1 MSMAIAPPH
10 RAWRHSLTVGL
21 VGLLLAAVMV
31 AGVIDGADPTAG
43 EGRTPFVTIYAGA
56 RDQIEAVLVSGDG
69 QAFAAIAQDPLLQR
83 PELIP
88 GDGEFAYRAQRP
100 LWGHLA
106 WVLSAG
112 RPGAVGWAL
121 AAMSVLAA
129 GFCAAVLGLLLQQ
142 RGQSPWWA
150 LAVLLAGMESL
161 SQLTPEL
168 FALGLLGLA
177 LSLPRARR
185 GLAIALLCA
194 AVLTRETTLVA
205 IAAWALVELAGT
217 RGDMGNR
224 LRAVAPFTS
233 PFAVFAG
240 WIVLLRLRVGT
251 WTWEQPHDRT
261 SAPFAGL
268 RDAFDPVSGRITV
281 GVLVAVGVCAL
292 GLWLARG
299 DVLTWI
305 ALAFAL
311 FATTFA
317 AQVWTGAGYE
327 RTLLPLYTLG
337 GIAALAGVRQRA
349 ANESTVASLGSPF
362 VGTERVTRVPSGPL

>member
-1 MSMAIAPPH
+1 MATAPS
-10 RAWRHSLTVGL
+10 RLSIRHALAVGL
-21 VGLLLAAVMV
+21 IGMLLAGVMV
-31 AGVIDGADPTAG
+31 AGVIEGADPSAG
-43 EGRTPFVTIYAGA
+43 EGRTPFVTIYAGT
-56 RDQIEAVLVSGDG
+56 RNQIEAVLVSGDG

-112 RPGAVGWAL
+112 QAGAVGWAL
-121 AAMSVLAA
+121 AAMTVLAA
-129 GFCAAVLGLLLQQ
+129 GFCVTVLGLLLQQ
-142 RGQSPWWA
+142 RAQSPWWA
-150 LAVLLAGMESL
+150 LALLLAGMESL
-161 SQLTPEL
+161 GQLTPEL

-177 LSLPRARR
+177 LWLPRARR
-185 GLAIALLCA
+185 NWAIAILCV

-205 IAAWALVELAGT
+205 VAAWALYELARA
-217 RGDMGNR
+217 RGDARTR
-224 LRAVAPFTS
+224 LRVVAPFAV

-240 WIVLLRLRVGT
+240 WVVLLRARVGT

-268 RDAFDPVSGRITV
+268 RDAFEPVSGRITV
-281 GVLVAVGVCAL
+281 GVTVAVGLVAL
-292 GLWLARG
+292 CIWLARH

-305 ALAFAL
+305 AVAFAL

-317 AQVWTGAGYE
+317 GQVWTGAGYE

-337 GIAALAGVRQRA
+337 GIAALAAVRQRA
-349 ANESTVASLGSPF
+349 ASETAVPSLGSPF
-362 VGTERVTRVPSGPL
+362 AGTERVTRVPSGPV